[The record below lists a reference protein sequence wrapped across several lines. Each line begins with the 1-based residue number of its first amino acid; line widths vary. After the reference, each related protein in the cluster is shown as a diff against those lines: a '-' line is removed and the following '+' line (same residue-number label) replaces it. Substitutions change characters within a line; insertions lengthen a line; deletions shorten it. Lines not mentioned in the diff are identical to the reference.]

1 MPQSEFV
8 FGTVGA
14 PLSTPKNPGGTV
26 GGIRRLK
33 ELGLGTL
40 ELAWVQSVR
49 VSEGK
54 CAEIK
59 QVATECGLKLS
70 VHAPYFINLNA
81 TDEEWVN
88 SCKRL
93 MDAAHYGNLAGADSV
108 IFHPGSYFG
117 RDAAAVLEVA
127 IPRLRKCVE
136 DLRAAGNPVTLR
148 PETMGKSAML
158 GSLDD
163 TLTMAAEIEGVEP
176 CIDFAHLHARPGDG
190 SVNSYAEWMDIL
202 KKVKKRLGAKAL
214 KSLHIHL
221 SGIEYG
227 PKGEKNHV
235 PLEEGDL
242 KYKDLFKALR
252 DAGASGRVLCESP
265 KMEEDALVMA
275 KAWNRVAAG
284 NAKKGK

>member
-1 MPQSEFV
+1 M
-8 FGTVGA
+8 
-14 PLSTPKNPGGTV
+14 STPKNPGGTV

-49 VSEGK
+49 VGEGK

-59 QVATECGLKLS
+59 QTAQECGLALS

-81 TDEEWVN
+81 TAEEWVN

-117 RDAAAVLEVA
+117 REPAAVLEVA
-127 IPRLRKCVE
+127 IPRLRQCVA
-136 DLRAAGNPVTLR
+136 DLRAAGNPITLR

-163 TLTMAAEIEGVEP
+163 TLTLAAEIDGVQP

-235 PLEEGDL
+235 PLEDGDL

-252 DAGASGRVLCESP
+252 DSKAAGRVLCESP
-265 KMEEDALVMA
+265 KMEDDALLMA
-275 KAWNRVAAG
+275 KTWKRVTAV
-284 NAKKGK
+284 AKK

>member
-1 MPQSEFV
+1 MAKPTLV
-8 FGTVGA
+8 FGTVGT

-26 GGIRRLK
+26 GGIRRLA
-33 ELGLGTL
+33 ELGLGTM

-59 QVATECGLKLS
+59 ATAEQCGLPLS

-81 TDEEWVN
+81 TADEWPR

-93 MDAAHYGNLAGADSV
+93 MDAAHYGHLAGATDV

-117 RDAAAVLEVA
+117 GEPRAALEVA
-127 IPRLRKCVE
+127 LPRLRQCVA
-136 DLRAAGNPVTLR
+136 DLRAAGNPICLR

-158 GSLDD
+158 GSLED
-163 TLTMAAEIEGVEP
+163 TLIMAEEIDGVLP

-190 SVNSYAEWMDIL
+190 SANSYAEWLAML
-202 KKVKKRLGAKAL
+202 KLVKKRLGAKAL
-214 KSLHIHL
+214 RALHIHL

-227 PKGEKNHV
+227 PKGEKHHV
-235 PLEEGDL
+235 PLRESDL
-242 KYKDLFKALR
+242 KYRDLFRALR
-252 DAGASGRVLCESP
+252 DAGVGGRVLCESP
-265 KMEEDALVMA
+265 KMEDDALLMK
-275 KAWNRVAAG
+275 KAWARILKETPAA
-284 NAKKGK
+284 